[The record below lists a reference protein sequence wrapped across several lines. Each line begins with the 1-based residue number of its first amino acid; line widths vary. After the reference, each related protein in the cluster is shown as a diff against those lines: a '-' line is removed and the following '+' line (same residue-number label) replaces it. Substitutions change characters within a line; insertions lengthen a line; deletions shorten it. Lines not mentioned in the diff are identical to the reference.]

1 MVVGFH
7 LIPTTSGK
15 TQAKASSRRRK
26 SSIVWS
32 VRKRQ
37 ELMRELAEE
46 RREAERE
53 VFEKWFAENEVNK
66 ESLRK
71 LIRAMGSSVVSDEMI
86 DSILSCWSGGQRTP
100 DELRQVA
107 AKTIQHHKEQN
118 FLDKIFD
125 RYDFDKSGFL
135 EPSEVRHLLQA
146 VAQGDVMHFD
156 ETDPAA
162 HEAACTSYKLRCID
176 ELKRKGI
183 INEKVWREK
192 RANVVKRHQSIM
204 SPRVGERAP
213 DDDDLDFVLENC
225 DKNNDQKISRD
236 ELLAAIDLWIQVS
249 RDAAARSAQQNRQNN
264 QSHFC
269 VVM

>member
-1 MVVGFH
+1 
-7 LIPTTSGK
+7 
-15 TQAKASSRRRK
+15 
-26 SSIVWS
+26 
-32 VRKRQ
+32 
-37 ELMRELAEE
+37 MRELAEE
-46 RREAERE
+46 RREAERV
-53 VFEKWFAENEVNK
+53 VFDRWYSENKVVDK
-66 ESLRK
+66 DSLR
-71 LIRAMGSSVVSDEMI
+71 LLLDSLGSTAASRDQIV
-86 DSILSCWSGGQRTP
+86 DSILGSWQQGME
-100 DELRQVA
+100 ELRQLVG
-107 AKTIQHHKEQN
+107 KTMQHYKEQH

-125 RYDFDKSGFL
+125 RYDVDKSGFL

-162 HEAACTSYKLRCID
+162 HEAACTSYKLKCID

-204 SPRVGERAP
+204 SPRVGERTP

-249 RDAAARSAQQNRQNN
+249 RDAAARADQQHQHQQKHIFLRSQ
-264 QSHFC
+264 FC
-269 VVM
+269 TVM